1 MRLFVRLP
9 EVAEMLCC
17 SESAA
22 LKALERFGVKPYIHG
37 SGRGAGKT
45 WYLPAIQQLA
55 ADMHDAAQDADDSKS
70 RTKKPSLYD
79 GHVISGKSKSEIKLL
94 LAQNTAMQ

>member
-55 ADMHDAAQDADDSKS
+55 ADMHDAAQDDADAK
-70 RTKKPSLYD
+70 TKLKKQTLYD
-79 GHVISGKSKSEIKLL
+79 GHIISGKSKNEIKLL
-94 LAQNTAMQ
+94 LSETQLQ

>member
-55 ADMHDAAQDADDSKS
+55 ADMHDAAQDDADTKSKL
-70 RTKKPSLYD
+70 KNPSLYD
-79 GHVISGKSKSEIKLL
+79 GHIISGKSKSEIKLL